1 MSMVGN
7 LARISSATREALHA
21 RPELI
26 TRFLYPDTPEA
37 PARQPG
43 FLARLFGAKPAT
55 AGRSTEPV
63 PALEPLADVDMLMID
78 KAWHAL
84 HFLFTGTA
92 WEGEPPAGFLVTG
105 GSKIGEVDVGYGP
118 ARSFTPAEV
127 QDIAA
132 FLDAQAEDELRSRI
146 DVEAMQA
153 LDIYPSVWSEDTDI
167 EEEWEHLAA
176 SFRDMKEFVGRAAR
190 ENLSMIVYIN

>member
-7 LARISSATREALHA
+7 LARLPSAMRETLHA

-26 TRFLYPDTPEA
+26 SRLLYPNTPA
-37 PARQPG
+37 PAPKQPG
-43 FLARLFGAKPAT
+43 FLARLFGAKPAPSSQPT
-55 AGRSTEPV
+55 GSV
-63 PALEPLADVDMLMID
+63 PAFEPLAESDTLDID

-92 WEGEPPAGFLVTG
+92 WEGEPPADFLVTG
-105 GSKIGEVDVGYGP
+105 GTKIGEVDVGYGP

-127 QDIAA
+127 QRIAA
-132 FLDAQAEDELRSRI
+132 FLNEQREDELKSRI
-146 DVEAMQA
+146 DLEAMQK

-167 EEEWEHLAA
+167 EEEWEYLVT
-176 SFRDMKEFVGRAAR
+176 SFREMKQFVGQAAQAD
-190 ENLSMIVYIN
+190 LSMIVYIN